1 MTNIKQ
7 INFRLI
13 ICFTLFSVLLCFLI
27 SCNNSKEESNP
38 KEQILIPMINS
49 TDFAW
54 NNLTISANQVVKTDS
69 NGINIELL
77 IEKDS
82 LNEYSI
88 SSAAVIINN
97 GMTDATYESIARA
110 KETLTD
116 ILHISFSDLEFAGI
130 VNVGQ
135 VEMHF
140 DIHNQATNES
150 VVKGGVLSITL
161 SEPSLP
167 MISGHILY
175 DQHGIKIYGQYVDE
189 TTVWDS
195 SVLIYV
201 QNNSDKNIFVSCEQV
216 SVNDSNVIGTYNE
229 LIYANKHSVDNIPIP
244 STNMDINDIGI
255 SDSIIL
261 KMKIVDAD
269 TLEIVDVTDPISFRA
284 N

>member
-1 MTNIKQ
+1 MTNIKP

-13 ICFTLFSVLLCFLI
+13 ICLTLFSVLLCSLI

-69 NGINIELL
+69 NGIDIELL
-77 IEKDS
+77 IENNS

-97 GMTDATYESIARA
+97 GMTDVVYDVTVSAKATF
-110 KETLTD
+110 TD

-135 VEMHF
+135 VEIHF
-140 DIHNQATNES
+140 DIRNQATNES
-150 VVKGGVLSITL
+150 VVKAGVLSITL

-167 MISGHILY
+167 IISGHILY

-189 TTVWDS
+189 TTIWGS
-195 SVLIYV
+195 SVLLYV
-201 QNNSDKNIFVSCEQV
+201 QNTSDKNIIASCEQV
-216 SVNDSNVIGTYNE
+216 TVNNCEVSRDYNE
-229 LIYANKHSVDNIPIP
+229 LIYANKHSVDNIPLS
-244 STNMDINDIGI
+244 STNMDINDIDS

-261 KMKIVDAD
+261 KLKIVDAD
-269 TLEIVDVTDPISFRA
+269 TMEIIAETNPIQFYA